1 MGCRLSVV
9 SCRLHHLR
17 KRRSVAKTKQSKGVM
32 KSAFENLKV
41 HQLSEKVA
49 DEIWD
54 LVLGWNNF
62 AKDTVGRQLV
72 RAADSIGANIAE
84 GTGVE
89 HIRITGVSSES
100 RAVRSEKR
108 NIFSDALS
116 VEN

>member
-1 MGCRLSVV
+1 MSVV
-9 SCRLHHLR
+9 SCQSSVVSCQLHRLLE
-17 KRRSVAKTKQSKGVM
+17 RRSVTKTKRLKGVM

-41 HQLSEKVA
+41 YQISERVA

-84 GTGVE
+84 GTG
-89 HIRITGVSSES
+89 RGT
-100 RAVRSEKR
+100 
-108 NIFSDALS
+108 DY
-116 VEN
+116 